1 MMNYKSKEE
10 SLLKE
15 GCVTAFIDKTYP
27 SNLAYKPQ
35 FISNNYKEGRKVISS
50 IEDEL
55 LSCEEF
61 FISVAFIT
69 MGGIT
74 PLLQTLKDLEKKGI
88 PGKILTTD
96 YQNFSEPRA
105 LKKLAELKNIT
116 LKMYRTDEIQEGF
129 HTKGYI
135 FKNQELYRIIVG
147 SSNLTLSALTRNR
160 EWNTK
165 LVSTDQGE
173 YAEEL
178 MTEFTDLWNSQYA
191 AAFEDFIDEYAL
203 KYRVLQKQREI
214 AKREQI
220 PSLEQYKLHPNTMQL
235 GFIAN
240 LQKISASGENKAL
253 LISATGTGKTYASA
267 FALREEGTKKVLF
280 LVHREQIA
288 KQAIASYKKVFGNTR
303 TFGLLSGNSKIFDA
317 DYLFA
322 TMQMMAKQEVLA
334 KFSRDEFDTIIID
347 DYGIIGLS
355 QKAA

>member
-1 MMNYKSKEE
+1 
-10 SLLKE
+10 
-15 GCVTAFIDKTYP
+15 
-27 SNLAYKPQ
+27 
-35 FISNNYKEGRKVISS
+35 
-50 IEDEL
+50 
-55 LSCEEF
+55 
-61 FISVAFIT
+61 
-69 MGGIT
+69 
-74 PLLQTLKDLEKKGI
+74 
-88 PGKILTTD
+88 
-96 YQNFSEPRA
+96 
-105 LKKLAELKNIT
+105 
-116 LKMYRTDEIQEGF
+116 MYRTDEIQEGF

-253 LISATGTGKTYASA
+253 LISANEQRKYCFLCIESR
-267 FALREEGTKKVLF
+267 FQNRRLPVIRRCSEIPALLDCFQVIQK
-280 LVHREQIA
+280 
-288 KQAIASYKKVFGNTR
+288 
-303 TFGLLSGNSKIFDA
+303 
-317 DYLFA
+317 YL
-322 TMQMMAKQEVLA
+322 M
-334 KFSRDEFDTIIID
+334 RIIC
-347 DYGIIGLS
+347 L
-355 QKAA
+355 QLCR